1 MACIWVRV
9 RQCPL
14 RSGAP
19 RLRSASATAIRRSR
33 LRSGS
38 AHLDLALTI
47 DAICSS
53 QLGPGS
59 AQCDLE
65 CEEEGRKEGRQE
77 RQEGRK
83 AGRQEGREEG
93 RKEAEKSSYK
103 I

>member
-1 MACIWVRV
+1 M
-9 RQCPL
+9 P
-14 RSGAP
+14 
-19 RLRSASATAIRRSR
+19 TAIRRSR

-65 CEEEGRKEGRQE
+65 CEEEGRKAGKAG

-83 AGRQEGREEG
+83 AGRKGGREEG
-93 RKEAEKSSYK
+93 GGEELL
-103 I
+103 

>member
-1 MACIWVRV
+1 M
-9 RQCPL
+9 P
-14 RSGAP
+14 
-19 RLRSASATAIRRSR
+19 TAIRRSR

-65 CEEEGRKEGRQE
+65 CEEEGRKEGRKAGKAG

-83 AGRQEGREEG
+83 AGRTGGREEG
-93 RKEAEKSSYK
+93 GGEELL
-103 I
+103 